1 VHVDGAFGLWA
12 AVTPRLAALTDGMAD
27 ADSWATDAH
36 KTLNTPYD
44 GGIAVVA
51 DPEAVRT
58 AMGLHA
64 SYLLDSV
71 AADPHESVPELSRR
85 ARGVPIWAAL
95 ASLGADGVRALVEGL
110 VSAAR
115 ELADG
120 IAGIPGARV
129 VNRVDYTQVCVAFES
144 DERTTAV
151 YREILAEG
159 EIMPSPS
166 IWHGRAVIRFS
177 VSSFRT
183 GPAEVRATIAAV
195 VRASALTAEA
205 GSMRA

>member
-1 VHVDGAFGLWA
+1 
-12 AVTPRLAALTDGMAD
+12 
-27 ADSWATDAH
+27 
-36 KTLNTPYD
+36 
-44 GGIAVVA
+44 
-51 DPEAVRT
+51 
-58 AMGLHA
+58 
-64 SYLLDSV
+64 
-71 AADPHESVPELSRR
+71 VPELSRR

-95 ASLGADGVRALVEGL
+95 ASLGSDGVRALVEGL
-110 VSAAR
+110 VTAAR

-120 IAGIPGARV
+120 IAGLPGARV

-151 YREILAEG
+151 YRQILAEG

-166 IWHGRAVIRFS
+166 VWHGGAVIRFS

-183 GPAEVRATIAAV
+183 GPAEVRDTVAAV
-195 VRASALTAEA
+195 ARAASAVPTGA